1 MKLSEIKTHLNALAT
16 LSFQLPDGTFVPQ
29 NFHVTEVGLI
39 TKDFIDCGGTIRKET
54 VVNFQLWEDSN
65 DEDHRLKPEKLLKII
80 ELSEKVLGI
89 GDYEI
94 EVEYQDRTIGKYD
107 LGFDGGR
114 FLLLNKQTAC
124 LASDQCGVPAEKK
137 KVVLSEIASGTAN
150 SCTPGG
156 GCC

>member
-1 MKLSEIKTHLNALAT
+1 MKLSEIKNHLSTMDT
-16 LSFQLPDGTFVPQ
+16 LSFQLPDGSYVPE

-54 VVNFQLWEDSN
+54 VVNFQLWEDSD
-65 DEDHRLKPEKLLKII
+65 DEDHRLKPEKLSKII
-80 ELSEKVLGI
+80 ALSENALGI
-89 GDYEI
+89 GDFEI
-94 EVEYQDRTIGKYD
+94 EVEYQHGTIGKYA
-107 LGFDGGR
+107 LGFNGQS

-124 LASDQCGVPAEKK
+124 LASDQCGVPADKK
-137 KVVLSEIASGTAN
+137 KINLSEITSNSTN

>member
-1 MKLSEIKTHLNALAT
+1 MKLSEFKTYLNALET
-16 LSFQLPDGTFVPQ
+16 LSFQLPDGSYVPE

-65 DEDHRLKPEKLLKII
+65 DEDHRLKPVKLLKII
-80 ELSEKVLGI
+80 DLSEKVLSI
-89 GDYEI
+89 GDYDI

-107 LGFDGGR
+107 LGFDGRG

-124 LASDQCGVPAEKK
+124 LASDQCGVPSEKK
-137 KVVLSEIASGTAN
+137 KIALSEIASGTAN